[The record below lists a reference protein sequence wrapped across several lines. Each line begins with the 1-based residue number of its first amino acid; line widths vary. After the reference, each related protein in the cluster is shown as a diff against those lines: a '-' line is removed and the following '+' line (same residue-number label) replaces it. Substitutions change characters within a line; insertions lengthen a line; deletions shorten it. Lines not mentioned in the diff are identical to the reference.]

1 LIGQQ
6 KVFENANKLLKEASL
21 PQLLLEA
28 NEPKLLTEASEPEL
42 LPIHTSC

>member
-1 LIGQQ
+1 
-6 KVFENANKLLKEASL
+6 VFKNANKLLKEASE

>member
-1 LIGQQ
+1 
-6 KVFENANKLLKEASL
+6 VFKNANKLLKEASE

-28 NEPKLLTEASEPEL
+28 NEPKLLTEASDPEL